1 MIQVA
6 GGNLAV
12 GVTAVKLNAT
22 PLLARQIVIVAAD
35 GLAPPNSKPIWIH
48 GPSDVVVTTDIGMP
62 IEPGQPFAF
71 EVDNDPDGGGWD
83 LSLITVIS
91 TLAGQKLRFAAY
103 R

>member
-22 PLLARQIVIVAAD
+22 RLLARQIVIVAAN

-48 GPSDVVVTTDIGMP
+48 GPSVIIATTLISIP
-62 IEPGQPFAF
+62 IQPGQPFTF
-71 EVDNDPDGGGWD
+71 EVDSDRDGGGWD
-83 LSLITVIS
+83 LSLITLIS
-91 TLAGQKLRFAAY
+91 TLAGQVVRFSAY